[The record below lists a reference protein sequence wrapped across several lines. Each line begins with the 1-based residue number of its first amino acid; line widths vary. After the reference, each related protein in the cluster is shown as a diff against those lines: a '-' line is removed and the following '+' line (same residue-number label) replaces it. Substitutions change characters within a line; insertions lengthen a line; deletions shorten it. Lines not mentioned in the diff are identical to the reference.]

1 MCSTLNFGG
10 LVKQSF
16 DFCPKSPNAKFT
28 TGSIKCSRRTLH
40 RRSRRPYTLTPLLP
54 TPVPRTPTPLPPYPP
69 KPLTLLPSYPPTPL
83 PLYPPIPLTPL
94 SPYPRLIST
103 GGTGGARRAAR
114 RGFSG
119 VITMLP
125 GITHQGR
132 ITSPLTA
139 FT

>member
-40 RRSRRPYTLTPLLP
+40 RRSRRPYTLTPL
-54 TPVPRTPTPLPPYPP
+54 
-69 KPLTLLPSYPPTPL
+69 
-83 PLYPPIPLTPL
+83 

-103 GGTGGARRAAR
+103 GGAGGARRAAR